1 MLIFFCVS
9 RAGLLLLGDTELV
22 LLHGRGEFGSPA
34 MKLNV
39 LFPLLK
45 NAALSQQKQ
54 RLDVGLSI
62 VHFFENEKKKCSK

>member
-1 MLIFFCVS
+1 
-9 RAGLLLLGDTELV
+9 V